1 MWRWMRNRRSQAH
14 LLTLPFTGHVSI
26 DNLLNLSE
34 SQFPNS
40 ESDDNII
47 LQPVRE
53 SYVLFLDIISLLA
66 PWEYLKCRF

>member
-1 MWRWMRNRRSQAH
+1 MRNRSSQAR
-14 LLTLPFTGHVSI
+14 LLVSI

-34 SQFPNS
+34 SQFPDS

-53 SYVLFLDIISLLA
+53 SYVLFLDIISLLVT
-66 PWEYLKCRF
+66 WEYLKCRSRT

>member
-1 MWRWMRNRRSQAH
+1 MRNRRSQAC
-14 LLTLPFTGHVSI
+14 LLVSI
-26 DNLLNLSE
+26 DNLLNLFE

-53 SYVLFLDIISLLA
+53 SYVLFLDIILLFA
-66 PWEYLKCRF
+66 TWEYLKCRF

>member
-1 MWRWMRNRRSQAH
+1 MRNRSSQAR
-14 LLTLPFTGHVSI
+14 LLVSI

-34 SQFPNS
+34 SQFPDS

-53 SYVLFLDIISLLA
+53 SYVLFLDIISLLVT
-66 PWEYLKCRF
+66 WEYLKYRF

>member
-1 MWRWMRNRRSQAH
+1 MRNRSSQAR
-14 LLTLPFTGHVSI
+14 LLVSI

-47 LQPVRE
+47 LQPIRE
-53 SYVLFLDIISLLA
+53 SYVLFLDIISLLVT
-66 PWEYLKCRF
+66 

>member
-1 MWRWMRNRRSQAH
+1 MRNRSSQAR
-14 LLTLPFTGHVSI
+14 LLVSI

-34 SQFPNS
+34 SQFHDS

-53 SYVLFLDIISLLA
+53 SYVLFLDIISLLVT
-66 PWEYLKCRF
+66 WEYLKCRF

>member
-1 MWRWMRNRRSQAH
+1 MRNRSSQAR
-14 LLTLPFTGHVSI
+14 LLVSI

-34 SQFPNS
+34 SQFPDS

-53 SYVLFLDIISLLA
+53 SYVLFLDIISLLVT
-66 PWEYLKCRF
+66 WEYLKCRF